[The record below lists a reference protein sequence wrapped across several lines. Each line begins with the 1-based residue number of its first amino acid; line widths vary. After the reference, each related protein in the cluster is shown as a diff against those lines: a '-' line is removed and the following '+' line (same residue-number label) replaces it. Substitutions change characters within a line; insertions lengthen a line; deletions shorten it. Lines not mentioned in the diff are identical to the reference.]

1 MRKIWHVARREF
13 MATVGT
19 RGFLVGVLLTPALI
33 AFLMLMMPR
42 LMTEK
47 SPRIDGEVAIVD
59 PTGQVAAGVREYLA
73 PEAMALRYDEEARRA
88 AEEAANKLSP
98 GLGPGGD
105 AAHTQKTIAN
115 ALGQVPQLDVV
126 ELPPDADLEHE
137 KQPLRGDPATERRL
151 ALVVV
156 HHDAVALDGNR
167 ESYGTYDLYVRGKL
181 DDRIERDIQDGLQAA
196 IVDARTRAAG
206 LDRNLIDA
214 LTWVPRATSVSV
226 TASGES
232 QTNEAINIFIPMGF
246 MLLLMVSIMTSGQYL
261 VTSTVEEKSSR
272 VVEVLLSAVSPL
284 ELMTGKILGE
294 MAVGVA
300 ILLLYAGL
308 GIATMFSFA
317 VAGLLEWSMFVYLFI
332 FYLISY
338 FVIASVMAA
347 IGSAVNEMR
356 EAQTLLM
363 PLMVTIWIPWMLWL
377 PITRNPNS
385 AFSTAISFLPPIN
398 TFAML
403 LRMTSSTPPPVWQVW
418 LTIAIGI
425 VAVAVALWFTSKVFR
440 VGLLMYG
447 KPPNFATLVR
457 WARMA

>member
-1 MRKIWHVARREF
+1 
-13 MATVGT
+13 
-19 RGFLVGVLLTPALI
+19 
-33 AFLMLMMPR
+33 
-42 LMTEK
+42 
-47 SPRIDGEVAIVD
+47 
-59 PTGQVAAGVREYLA
+59 
-73 PEAMALRYDEEARRA
+73 
-88 AEEAANKLSP
+88 
-98 GLGPGGD
+98 
-105 AAHTQKTIAN
+105 
-115 ALGQVPQLDVV
+115 
-126 ELPPDADLEHE
+126 
-137 KQPLRGDPATERRL
+137 
-151 ALVVV
+151 
-156 HHDAVALDGNR
+156 
-167 ESYGTYDLYVRGKL
+167 
-181 DDRIERDIQDGLQAA
+181 
-196 IVDARTRAAG
+196 
-206 LDRNLIDA
+206 
-214 LTWVPRATSVSV
+214 
-226 TASGES
+226 
-232 QTNEAINIFIPMGF
+232 

-261 VTSTVEEKSSR
+261 MTSTVEEKSSR

-294 MAVGVA
+294 MAVGIA
-300 ILLLYAGL
+300 ILVLYAGL

-317 VAGLLEWSMFVYLFI
+317 VAGLLEWSLFVYLFV

-338 FVIASVMAA
+338 FVIASMMAA

-418 LTIAIGI
+418 LTIAIG
-425 VAVAVALWFTSKVFR
+425 VGAVWAVLWFASKVFR